1 VRDLNPRRMAGEV
14 ADENLEREA
23 PGLLSERAGGW
34 CNNGNPL
41 SCSDKGFP
49 GWQGEAGLLILLFF
63 PGTLAHLARN
73 FFLVVARLAR
83 CRQDFPFPF
92 AFGT

>member
-1 VRDLNPRRMAGEV
+1 MRIWRAQRRTFCQK
-14 ADENLEREA
+14 A
-23 PGLLSERAGGW
+23 PEGW

-73 FFLVVARLAR
+73 FFLVVACLAR